1 MRHSPSSRELQV
13 LLEKQRTEHRIIL
26 DSIPALVF
34 FKDKENRVIR
44 VNRAL
49 AEAAGIPRE
58 KIEGRTCFDL
68 WPNQAA
74 GYWAD
79 DLEVIRS
86 GQPKRNIVERM
97 ETPQGTR
104 WVRTDK
110 IPYKDEQGQI
120 CGVIGFAVDITDL
133 KRAEEEIRALSLVD
147 ELTGLYN
154 RRGFVALAEQQLNIA
169 NRTKA
174 RLCLL
179 YADLDNL
186 KSTNDRFGHRQWD
199 VLLCDTAGIL
209 RSTFRESDIISRIG
223 GDEFA
228 VLLVNSDDPGPKYFS
243 ERLREKVETRN
254 AQQQDLPLSLSLGL
268 ADYHG
273 DRPCPLADLLHC
285 ADRAMYQQKVAK
297 RGDDPN
303 AQV

>member
-1 MRHSPSSRELQV
+1 MKHGPTSRELRV
-13 LLEKQRTEHRIIL
+13 LLEKQRTEHEIIL
-26 DSIPALVF
+26 DSVPALVF
-34 FKDKENRVIR
+34 YKDKENRIVR
-44 VNRAL
+44 ANRAL
-49 AEAAGIPRE
+49 AEAMQLPRE
-58 KIEGRTCFDL
+58 KMEGRTCFDL

-86 GQPKRNIVERM
+86 GQPKRNIVERID
-97 ETPQGTR
+97 TPRGTR
-104 WVRTDK
+104 WLRTDK
-110 IPYKDEQGQI
+110 IPYKDDQGQTL
-120 CGVIGFAVDITDL
+120 GVIGFAVDITDL
-133 KRAEEEIRALSLVD
+133 KRAEDEIRALSLVD

-154 RRGFVALAEQQLNIA
+154 RRGFVALAEQQLKIA
-169 NRTKA
+169 NRAKA

-186 KSTNDRFGHRQWD
+186 KSTNDRLGHRQGD
-199 VLLCDTAGIL
+199 TLLRDMASIL
-209 RSTFRESDIISRIG
+209 RATFRESDIVSRIG

-228 VLLVNSDDPGPKYFS
+228 VLLVNSDDPGSKYFAQ
-243 ERLREKVETRN
+243 RLREKVEARN
-254 AQQQDLPLSLSLGL
+254 AQQQDLHLSLSLGL
-268 ADYHG
+268 ADYYG
-273 DRPCPLADLLHC
+273 DRPCPLADLLHS